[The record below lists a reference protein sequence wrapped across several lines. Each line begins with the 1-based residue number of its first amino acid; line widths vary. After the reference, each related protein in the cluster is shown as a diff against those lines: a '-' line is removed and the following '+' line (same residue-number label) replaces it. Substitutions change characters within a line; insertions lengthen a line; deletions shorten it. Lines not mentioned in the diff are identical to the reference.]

1 MWRKEGEKN
10 SKKKNERERKD
21 WKGPIQII
29 PPILIYLIYFQRI
42 LMYFIMYYSPLVD
55 SHIAGESAES
65 LDLDGLLREA
75 EELLVASCYY

>member
-1 MWRKEGEKN
+1 
-10 SKKKNERERKD
+10 
-21 WKGPIQII
+21 
-29 PPILIYLIYFQRI
+29 
-42 LMYFIMYYSPLVD
+42 MYFIMYYSPLVD